1 METNMWILL
10 TNVGALVIFFAS
22 QYRKGKDQST
32 TDLINLLQ
40 SKDEAQSKI
49 ITDYQN
55 KFDEINKEL
64 GYLRGL
70 LNEKEKKVE
79 EYKAIFEV
87 RDPEQKKFMQNV
99 TEATVESATYMK
111 ESNIIL
117 QEIRTFMSGLNSH
130 LLFIEDRNRKV
141 DKVRKTKI

>member
-1 METNMWILL
+1 MWILL